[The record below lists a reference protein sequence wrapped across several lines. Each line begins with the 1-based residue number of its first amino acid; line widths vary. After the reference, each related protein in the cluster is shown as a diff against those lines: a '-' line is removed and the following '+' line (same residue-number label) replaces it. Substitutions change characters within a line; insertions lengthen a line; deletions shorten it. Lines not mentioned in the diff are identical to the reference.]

1 MRCWVLA
8 MIAIGLVA
16 AHIAGCGKGN
26 PAKPPPGD
34 DRPLADRPPPSTQ
47 LVEEKPYATRMQ
59 ATMVTE
65 GPLPLV
71 YLNPSGANYTFSD
84 LTTKR
89 ELGGSYVEAGEII
102 RIDKRGIFAGQR
114 RIATA
119 PLDENHRY
127 GIVYQPD
134 PTSVMRTMTGQPA
147 TQP

>member
-1 MRCWVLA
+1 
-8 MIAIGLVA
+8 MIAIAFVA
-16 AHIAGCGKGN
+16 AHIPGCSKGN
-26 PAKPPPGD
+26 PAKVPPGD

-47 LVEEKPYATRMQ
+47 LVQEKPYATRMQ
-59 ATMVTE
+59 PTMVTE

-71 YLNPSGANYTFSD
+71 YLNPSGANYTFTD
-84 LTTKR
+84 LTNKHD
-89 ELGGSYVEAGEII
+89 LGGSYVEAGEII
-102 RIDKRGIFAGQR
+102 RIDKRGIVAGKR
-114 RIATA
+114 PIATM